1 MLMLP
6 KLINSF
12 NAMPIQSRW
21 LFIKTDELILKFMWN
36 CRRPR
41 MLKNILKKKNKKK
54 KKKEEQSLRT
64 HCSLFQNLLPG
75 NNDQNSVALPK
86 GWTYKSTEQSW
97 KSRNKPCVSGK
108 LFFNRDVK
116 TIQYGQNSLFIN
128 ESGTTEKKYKK

>member
-54 KKKEEQSLRT
+54 KKKRRT
-64 HCSLFQNLLPG
+64 KFEDSLFFI
-75 NNDQNSVALPK
+75 S
-86 GWTYKSTEQSW
+86 
-97 KSRNKPCVSGK
+97 K
-108 LFFNRDVK
+108 LITRK
-116 TIQYGQNSLFIN
+116 Q
-128 ESGTTEKKYKK
+128 